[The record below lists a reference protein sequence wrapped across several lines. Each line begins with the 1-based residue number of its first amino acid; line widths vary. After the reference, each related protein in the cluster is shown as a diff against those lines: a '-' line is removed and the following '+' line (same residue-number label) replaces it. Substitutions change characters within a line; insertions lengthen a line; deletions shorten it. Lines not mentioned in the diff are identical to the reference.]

1 MTCLIKQTHYASDIN
16 INLPKLVRTQ
26 NKTNGDCQQ
35 SAVDKT
41 LTKNDNQVINN
52 DINSN
57 YTATM
62 KSDENSVTRIDFKTV
77 GIYGKYNDA
86 SVTNVL
92 NKLTIHLEEKG
103 INVLLGKTTSVEIS
117 EKLDNL
123 SIDESI
129 CNQLDL
135 AIVIGGDGTLLH
147 AARALAPSDVPII
160 GVNLGRLGFL
170 TDIAREDMI
179 TAIDCVLQGEY
190 RIEERLLLK
199 LEVEINKKIIHSD
212 VAFNEFVIGRD
223 SHEKLLNWQCHVN
236 GVFLTS
242 ARSDGV
248 IISTPTGST
257 AYALSA
263 GGPILQPQLDAV
275 VMVPVSPHTL
285 SNRPIVLP
293 ASSRIEFN
301 LDSSNMDVCH
311 ISADGLISF
320 QPEGNE
326 IIRIERSE
334 NRVRMVKPASHDYY
348 AMLRSKLGWGEI
360 NGA

>member
-1 MTCLIKQTHYASDIN
+1 
-16 INLPKLVRTQ
+16 
-26 NKTNGDCQQ
+26 
-35 SAVDKT
+35 
-41 LTKNDNQVINN
+41 
-52 DINSN
+52 
-57 YTATM
+57 M
-62 KSDENSVTRIDFKTV
+62 KIDFKTV
-77 GIYGKYNDA
+77 GIYGKYNDS
-86 SVTNVL
+86 SVNDAL
-92 NKLTIHLEEKG
+92 NKLTQHLEAKG
-103 INVLLGKTTSVEIS
+103 IKVLLSKTTSTDIS

-123 SIDESI
+123 SIDENI
-129 CNQLDL
+129 FNQLDL

-147 AARALAPSDVPII
+147 AARALAPCGVPII
-160 GVNLGRLGFL
+160 GVNLGHLGFL
-170 TDIAREDMI
+170 TDIARDDMI
-179 TAIDCVLQGEY
+179 DAVDSILQGNY

-199 LEVEINKKIIHSD
+199 IEIELNNHIIHSD

-223 SHEKLLNWQCHVN
+223 SHEKLLNWQCHVD
-236 GVFLTS
+236 GIFLTS

-257 AYALSA
+257 AYSLSA

-293 ASSRIEFN
+293 ASSCIEFN
-301 LDSSNMDVCH
+301 LDISNMDVSH

-326 IIRIERSE
+326 TIRIQRSE
-334 NRVRMVKPASHDYY
+334 NCVRMVKPAQHDYY

>member
-1 MTCLIKQTHYASDIN
+1 MSSISS
-16 INLPKLVRTQ
+16 R
-26 NKTNGDCQQ
+26 Q
-35 SAVDKT
+35 SADKKRQSGDKQLT
-41 LTKNDNQVINN
+41 LVALNTVATKPSNDF
-52 DINSN
+52 
-57 YTATM
+57 AM
-62 KSDENSVTRIDFKTV
+62 KSDFKTV
-77 GIYGKYNDA
+77 GIYGKYNDS
-86 SVTNVL
+86 SVNDVL
-92 NKLTIHLEEKG
+92 NKLTRHLEKKG
-103 INVLLGKTTSVEIS
+103 IHVLLGKTTSTAIS
-117 EKLDNL
+117 DKLDNL

-135 AIVIGGDGTLLH
+135 AVVIGGDGTLLH

-170 TDIAREDMI
+170 TDIARDDMI
-179 TAIDCVLQGEY
+179 NAIDSILRGNY
-190 RIEERLLLK
+190 RVEERLLLQ
-199 LEVEINKKIIHSD
+199 LEVERKQKVVHSD

-223 SHEKLLNWQCHVN
+223 SHEKLLNWQCQVD

-263 GGPILQPQLDAV
+263 GGPILQPLLDAV

-293 ASSRIEFN
+293 ASSCIEFN

-326 IIRIERSE
+326 TIRIQRSK
-334 NRVRMVKPASHDYY
+334 NRVRMVKPANHDYY

>member
-1 MTCLIKQTHYASDIN
+1 LSSISS
-16 INLPKLVRTQ
+16 R
-26 NKTNGDCQQ
+26 Q
-35 SAVDKT
+35 SADKKRQSGDKQLT
-41 LTKNDNQVINN
+41 LVALNTVATKPSNDF
-52 DINSN
+52 
-57 YTATM
+57 AM
-62 KSDENSVTRIDFKTV
+62 KSDFKTV
-77 GIYGKYNDA
+77 GIYGKYNDS
-86 SVTNVL
+86 SVNDVL
-92 NKLTIHLEEKG
+92 NKLTRHLEKKG
-103 INVLLGKTTSVEIS
+103 IHVLLGKTTSTAIS
-117 EKLDNL
+117 DKLDNL

-135 AIVIGGDGTLLH
+135 AVVIGGDGTLLH

-170 TDIAREDMI
+170 TDIARDDMI
-179 TAIDCVLQGEY
+179 NAIDSILRGNY
-190 RIEERLLLK
+190 RVEERLLLQ
-199 LEVEINKKIIHSD
+199 LEVERKQKVVHSD

-223 SHEKLLNWQCHVN
+223 SHEKLLNWQCQVD

-263 GGPILQPQLDAV
+263 GGPILQPLLDAV

-293 ASSRIEFN
+293 ASSCIEFN

-326 IIRIERSE
+326 TIRIQRSK
-334 NRVRMVKPASHDYY
+334 NRVRMVKPANHDYY

>member
-1 MTCLIKQTHYASDIN
+1 MATKPSNDSAM
-16 INLPKLVRTQ
+16 
-26 NKTNGDCQQ
+26 KT
-35 SAVDKT
+35 
-41 LTKNDNQVINN
+41 
-52 DINSN
+52 
-57 YTATM
+57 
-62 KSDENSVTRIDFKTV
+62 DFKTV
-77 GIYGKYNDA
+77 GIYGKYNDS
-86 SVTNVL
+86 SVNDAL
-92 NKLTIHLEEKG
+92 SKLTHHLEAQG
-103 INVLLGKTTSVEIS
+103 IKVLLSKTTSTEIS
-117 EKLDNL
+117 KKLVNL
-123 SIDESI
+123 SIDESS
-129 CNQLDL
+129 CNQIDL

-147 AARALAPSDVPII
+147 AARALAPCDVPLI
-160 GVNLGRLGFL
+160 GVNLGHLGFL
-170 TDIAREDMI
+170 TDIARDDMI
-179 TAIDCVLQGEY
+179 EAVDSILAGNY

-199 LEVEINKKIIHSD
+199 IEIERQGEVIHSD

-223 SHEKLLNWQCHVN
+223 SHEKLLNWQCHVD
-236 GVFLTS
+236 GIFLTS

-293 ASSRIEFN
+293 ASSCIEFN

-326 IIRIERSE
+326 TIRIERSQHS
-334 NRVRMVKPASHDYY
+334 VRMVKPEQHDYY

-360 NGA
+360 NGT